1 MKSLVSPEMAVH
13 SLLRVRPMA
22 VGLLDKRQVRFWDL
36 LDRPVRDVV
45 PRDLLE
51 DFIDEVSY
59 VKVPAADTDWLAMP
73 MYWLADFLTSGHRDF
88 LLQDVSDIG
97 HLLDIHTIADS
108 EESDGL
114 RDIHKAFQEFTRELQ
129 AHVDEEESYLFPKI
143 LRYEACLRDSRVHPE
158 FHRGSIQ
165 SYMAIRLDQEEKRL
179 YRACDILTAKIRAHA
194 AAHVESFTAGELLNL
209 LGRMREKLNDHGDL
223 EARILFPTAREM
235 EKNLYNLSIG
245 GDPAVAY
252 QRRGP
257 MDSGILRLE
266 DA

>member
-1 MKSLVSPEMAVH
+1 MKSLVNPEMAVH
-13 SLLRVRPMA
+13 SLLKARPMA
-22 VGLLDKRQVRFWDL
+22 VGLLDKRQARFWDVL
-36 LDRPVRDVV
+36 ERPVRDVV
-45 PRDLLE
+45 RRDLLA
-51 DFIDEVSY
+51 DFMEEVAY
-59 VKVPAADTDWLAMP
+59 AKVPAADSDWLALP
-73 MYWLADFLTSGHRDF
+73 LYWLADYLTSGHRDF

-108 EESDGL
+108 AESDGL
-114 RDIHKAFQEFTRELQ
+114 RDIHKAFQEFTRVLQ
-129 AHVDEEESYLFPKI
+129 SHVDEEEGFLFPKI

-165 SYMAIRLDQEEKRL
+165 SYMAVRLDQEEKRL
-179 YRACDILTAKIRAHA
+179 YRACDALTAKIRAHSE
-194 AAHVESFTAGELLNL
+194 AHADSFTATELLAL
-209 LGRMREKLNDHGDL
+209 LGKLRERLNDHGDL

-245 GDPAVAY
+245 GDPAVAFH
-252 QRRGP
+252 RRGP